1 METGKKVKTLDMTQG
16 GVVKAILLFSIP
28 LLIGNI
34 FQQLYN
40 TADSVIAGNFISKQA
55 LAAIGS
61 SNSLIN
67 LLIGLF
73 LGIATG
79 AGVIIAQYYGAKD
92 KEKMQWAVHTSI
104 AFSLIGGVILTVAGV
119 LLSPQILKW
128 MGTPDEIM
136 EQSVVYLRIFF
147 CGSVFNL
154 LYNMGAG
161 ILRGVGDSKRPLYYL
176 CITSV
181 LNILLDLLFVI
192 AFRMGVAGAALATIL
207 SQAFSAVLVIATLM
221 RDRDI
226 YTLDLK
232 KIRIDAKMMKRILN
246 MGIPSGIQSAIISL
260 SNVVV
265 QANINSFGSDAVAGC
280 SSYMKIDGFVVLP
293 IMSFGMAAM
302 TYTGQNV
309 GAGKRQRVKEGAVKT
324 LLVGLAY
331 CIIMTI
337 VLLVFGKTALSIFTR
352 DTSVNDVGYTMLTI
366 LAPFYVC
373 ITVAQVLGGVFRGAE
388 K

>member
-147 CGSVFNL
+147 CGSV
-154 LYNMGAG
+154 
-161 ILRGVGDSKRPLYYL
+161 RSEERRVGKE
-176 CITSV
+176 C
-181 LNILLDLLFVI
+181 
-192 AFRMGVAGAALATIL
+192 
-207 SQAFSAVLVIATLM
+207 
-221 RDRDI
+221 
-226 YTLDLK
+226 
-232 KIRIDAKMMKRILN
+232 
-246 MGIPSGIQSAIISL
+246 
-260 SNVVV
+260 
-265 QANINSFGSDAVAGC
+265 
-280 SSYMKIDGFVVLP
+280 
-293 IMSFGMAAM
+293 
-302 TYTGQNV
+302 TG
-309 GAGKRQRVKEGAVKT
+309 
-324 LLVGLAY
+324 
-331 CIIMTI
+331 
-337 VLLVFGKTALSIFTR
+337 
-352 DTSVNDVGYTMLTI
+352 
-366 LAPFYVC
+366 
-373 ITVAQVLGGVFRGAE
+373 
-388 K
+388 

>member
-1 METGKKVKTLDMTQG
+1 MTQG

-161 ILRGVGDSKRPLYYL
+161 ILRGVGDSKRPLYY
-176 CITSV
+176 
-181 LNILLDLLFVI
+181 
-192 AFRMGVAGAALATIL
+192 R
-207 SQAFSAVLVIATLM
+207 
-221 RDRDI
+221 
-226 YTLDLK
+226 
-232 KIRIDAKMMKRILN
+232 
-246 MGIPSGIQSAIISL
+246 
-260 SNVVV
+260 
-265 QANINSFGSDAVAGC
+265 
-280 SSYMKIDGFVVLP
+280 
-293 IMSFGMAAM
+293 
-302 TYTGQNV
+302 
-309 GAGKRQRVKEGAVKT
+309 EG
-324 LLVGLAY
+324 
-331 CIIMTI
+331 
-337 VLLVFGKTALSIFTR
+337 
-352 DTSVNDVGYTMLTI
+352 
-366 LAPFYVC
+366 
-373 ITVAQVLGGVFRGAE
+373 
-388 K
+388 